1 MLLSLYFLSVFG
13 NISLVRSSLYLCLS
27 PFSACV
33 SETASDQD
41 TEKESTRQ
49 RKREKGKH
57 NPPLSVKPGNL
68 FFCLTLNP
76 LPYLCMSCLN
86 KTRKR
91 ERERHTHKHIEM
103 DRTRKLETE
112 KNKIVKRA
120 STSETI
126 PKRMGECFGSA
137 LGGRPPWRLG
147 AGRGDCENKCVLS
160 PHMCPFYGH
169 VQFFPEGRQP
179 VKTHGF

>member
-1 MLLSLYFLSVFG
+1 MYVVLKQ
-13 NISLVRSSLYLCLS
+13 N
-27 PFSACV
+27 A
-33 SETASDQD
+33 
-41 TEKESTRQ
+41 KE
-49 RKREKGKH
+49 
-57 NPPLSVKPGNL
+57 
-68 FFCLTLNP
+68 
-76 LPYLCMSCLN
+76 
-86 KTRKR
+86 R
-91 ERERHTHKHIEM
+91 ERERDTHTHKQIEM

-126 PKRMGECFGSA
+126 PNRMGECFGSA

-179 VKTHGF
+179 VNTHGF

>member
-1 MLLSLYFLSVFG
+1 M
-13 NISLVRSSLYLCLS
+13 IKTQKRS
-27 PFSACV
+27 
-33 SETASDQD
+33 
-41 TEKESTRQ
+41 Q
-49 RKREKGKH
+49 RD
-57 NPPLSVKPGNL
+57 
-68 FFCLTLNP
+68 
-76 LPYLCMSCLN
+76 
-86 KTRKR
+86 R
-91 ERERHTHKHIEM
+91 ERERKANTIRHYPSNQETFFILPDSESLTILVYVVLKQNAKERERETHTHKQIEM